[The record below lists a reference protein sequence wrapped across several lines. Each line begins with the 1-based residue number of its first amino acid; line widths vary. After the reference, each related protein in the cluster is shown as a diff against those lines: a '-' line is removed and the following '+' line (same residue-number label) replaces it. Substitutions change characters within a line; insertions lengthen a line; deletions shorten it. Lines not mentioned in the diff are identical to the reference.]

1 MSRIGQQPIVIPAG
15 VDVKVEGKK
24 VLVKGPLGQLGQ
36 EVPACI
42 DVKVNNGKIE
52 FVRDGDEREQK
63 SQHGL
68 IRTLTANMVLGVTKG
83 YTSELEIQGVGF
95 KASIQGQKIV
105 ISLGYSSPIEYMIP
119 EGVKIAVDANG
130 VNLVVKGCDKQKVG
144 EVAARIKSFYPVEP
158 YKGKGIRYKNQYVRR
173 KEGKTVA

>member
-1 MSRIGQQPIVIPAG
+1 MSRIGQQSIVIPAG
-15 VDVKVEGKK
+15 VDVKMEGKK
-24 VLVKGPLGQLGQ
+24 LLVKGPLGQLVQ
-36 EVPACI
+36 DVPGCI
-42 DVKVNNGKIE
+42 DVKVNSGKVE
-52 FVRDGDEREQK
+52 FTREGDEREQK

-68 IRTLTANMVLGVTKG
+68 IRTLAANMILGVTKG

-105 ISLGYSSPIEYMIP
+105 IALGYSKPVEYLIP
-119 EGVKIAVDANG
+119 EGVKTTVDANG